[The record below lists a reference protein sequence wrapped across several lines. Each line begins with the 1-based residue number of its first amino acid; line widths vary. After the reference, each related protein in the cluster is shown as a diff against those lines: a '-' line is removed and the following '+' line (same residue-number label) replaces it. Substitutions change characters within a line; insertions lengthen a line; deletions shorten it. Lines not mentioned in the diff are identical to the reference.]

1 MVMTIATNCSN
12 TRSCISFWERF
23 GDPPRIML
31 RRTSSSPRATAPPAM
46 GRMIVLRNEAIAV
59 HNTAQ
64 DRPPSPASGPAKVPR
79 SGFLSNNIRRLA
91 WHPPSAFSAPARCN
105 VRQRR
110 YFYLVVM
117 DAFYAFLA
125 DDGWAIASHIALST
139 LMALFPFLIVL
150 ASLAGFFGSK
160 ELADQAVGLLLQIW
174 PKQVADSL
182 SGEIH
187 DVLTTSRGDILTIG
201 AMLAVYFA
209 SNGVEALRVALNRAY
224 SVVEPRRWYW
234 LRLESIGYTLV
245 AAITALAMAFLIVLG
260 PLIIEAARRNIP
272 LIVETT
278 EKLLS
283 VSRYGVTITAL
294 IIALS
299 ILHAWLPAGR
309 RGFLQILPGIVFT
322 FVASLVSGLVFG
334 QYLARFA
341 NNYVTMYAG
350 LASVIIALVFL
361 YFIAAIFVYGG
372 ELNAAIIKSRLPHG
386 VSLQAAQSLKPLDSQ
401 A

>member
-1 MVMTIATNCSN
+1 MRAIRTIY
-12 TRSCISFWERF
+12 I
-23 GDPPRIML
+23 
-31 RRTSSSPRATAPPAM
+31 
-46 GRMIVLRNEAIAV
+46 
-59 HNTAQ
+59 
-64 DRPPSPASGPAKVPR
+64 
-79 SGFLSNNIRRLA
+79 
-91 WHPPSAFSAPARCN
+91 
-105 VRQRR
+105 
-110 YFYLVVM
+110 VVM
-117 DAFYAFLA
+117 DAFYTFLA

-150 ASLAGFFGSK
+150 TSLAGFFGSK
-160 ELADQAVGLLLQIW
+160 ELADQAAGLMLQVW

-187 DVLTTSRGDILTIG
+187 DVLTTTRTGVLTIG
-201 AMLAVYFA
+201 AVLSVYFA

-224 SVVEPRRWYW
+224 AVVEMRRWYW

-245 AAITALAMAFLIVLG
+245 AAFTALAMAFLIVLG
-260 PLIIEAARRNIP
+260 PLFIEAARRHIP
-272 LIVETT
+272 LVVESNESILTW
-278 EKLLS
+278 L
-283 VSRYGVTITAL
+283 RYGITVAAL
-294 IIALS
+294 VVALL

-309 RGFLQILPGIVFT
+309 RSFLQILPGIVFT
-322 FVASLVSGLVFG
+322 IVASLISGVVFG

-386 VSLQAAQSLKPLDSQ
+386 VSLQAAQSLKPAETQ

>member
-1 MVMTIATNCSN
+1 
-12 TRSCISFWERF
+12 
-23 GDPPRIML
+23 
-31 RRTSSSPRATAPPAM
+31 
-46 GRMIVLRNEAIAV
+46 
-59 HNTAQ
+59 
-64 DRPPSPASGPAKVPR
+64 
-79 SGFLSNNIRRLA
+79 
-91 WHPPSAFSAPARCN
+91 
-105 VRQRR
+105 VRQLR
-110 YFYLVVM
+110 YVYLVVM
-117 DAFYAFLA
+117 DAFYTFLA

-160 ELADQAVGLLLQIW
+160 ELADQAVGLLLQVW

-201 AMLAVYFA
+201 AVLAVYFA

-224 SVVEPRRWYW
+224 SMVETRRWYW
-234 LRLESIGYTLV
+234 LRLESIGYTLI
-245 AAITALAMAFLIVLG
+245 AAVTALAMAFLIVLG
-260 PLIIEAARRNIP
+260 PLFIEAARRHIP
-272 LIVETT
+272 LIVESN
-278 EKLLS
+278 EQLLNT
-283 VSRYGVTITAL
+283 VRYGITIMAL
-294 IIALS
+294 IVALL

-309 RGFLQILPGIVFT
+309 RGFLQILPGIIFT
-322 FVASLVSGLVFG
+322 LVASLVSGIVFG

-386 VSLQAAQSLKPLDSQ
+386 VSLQAAQSLKPAETQ